1 MANTFTQ
8 IYIQTVFAVQWRQA
22 LVPKEHK
29 EELHKYVTGIIQNHD
44 HKLIA
49 INSMPDHIHILI
61 GLRPRMAISEL
72 VQKVKAD
79 STNFINRKRWVLG
92 RFSWQEGFGAFS
104 YGHSQLGSII
114 RYIENQEKHHAKT
127 SFRQEYLSFL
137 KRFEVSY
144 DPKYLF
150 DFPDDQTPNHGGAQ
164 CV

>member
-72 VQKVKAD
+72 VKKVKAD

-92 RFSWQEGFGAFS
+92 QFSWQEGFGAFS

-114 RYIENQEKHHAKT
+114 RYIENQEKHHEKA
-127 SFRQEYLSFL
+127 FDRQEN
-137 KRFEVSY
+137 
-144 DPKYLF
+144 
-150 DFPDDQTPNHGGAQ
+150 QTGISDRKKPQ
-164 CV
+164 TV